1 MRMGTKKDLEKSKLI
16 CFSGMLFLFCCF
28 ILFLYDFISD
38 ITTGRFDYFSITG
51 AITIFQLI
59 ILQFFHA
66 YDDNE
71 LSYRTVYVLNLTIII
86 ASGINLIFMGTVIII
101 QHFYNDISGV
111 GLKDGLLFGIMNLI
125 FFIVKGFK
133 FYCYFIDTEDTPEKK
148 HQLTDKD
155 KTAKSAG
162 NK

>member
-1 MRMGTKKDLEKSKLI
+1 MRIGTKKDLEKSKFI

-28 ILFLYDFISD
+28 ICSLGFAVYTIAEKPFFYLP
-38 ITTGRFDYFSITG
+38 ITC
-51 AITIFQLI
+51 AITFLQLI
-59 ILQFFHA
+59 IIQFFKA

>member
-1 MRMGTKKDLEKSKLI
+1 MRIGTKKDLEKSKLI
-16 CFSGMLFLFCCF
+16 CFSGMLFGFCCF
-28 ILFLYDFISD
+28 IGSLATIIYLVAIDVFWYLP
-38 ITTGRFDYFSITG
+38 ITL

-59 ILQFFHA
+59 IRQFFHA

-101 QHFYNDISGV
+101 HHFYNDIRGV
-111 GLKDGLLFGIMNLI
+111 GLKDGLFFGIINLLS
-125 FFIVKGFK
+125 FLLTSFK
-133 FYCYFIDTEDTPEKK
+133 FYCYFIDTEDTPEEK
-148 HQLTDKD
+148 HQLTDKN
-155 KTAKSAG
+155 AKDTGG